1 MFLAPNPASTEATG
15 SATVMAPLKE
25 QESVQVAS
33 PPRKKIAVKKK
44 PTPRKDVCRVAAD
57 PSSPAANTRGKKN
70 LQLG

>member
-1 MFLAPNPASTEATG
+1 M
-15 SATVMAPLKE
+15 MAPLKE

-44 PTPRKDVCRVAAD
+44 PTPRKDVCRVAAN